1 MGGFGS
7 GRTDYATTPSDRDC
21 LKLDVNEFTE
31 ILGEDGQY
39 AGTYSWERGG
49 DRTAQVGWQ
58 TDDEY
63 PEELALTFAATT
75 GGDEHEI
82 TQHIRIAHT
91 ECNFGGTR
99 PWWRC
104 PFCSDRVAKLY
115 AVPGEPRFACRECHD
130 FGYTSSR
137 ASGNVERTLRMRYN
151 RIRKK
156 LGAEPAHPE
165 TFGAGIPDRPKG
177 MHEDTY
183 NQLLEELR
191 QAREEY
197 HERAFL
203 GPLRRMTGAP
213 PDATEDEMNPLS

>member
-7 GRTDYATTPSDRDC
+7 GRTDYATTPTDRDC

-49 DRTAQVGWQ
+49 DRTAQVGWR

-63 PEELALTFAATT
+63 PEELTLTFAATV
-75 GGDEHEI
+75 GGDEQEF
-82 TQHIRIAHT
+82 TQHIRITHT

-115 AVPGEPRFACRECHD
+115 AAPGEPRFACRECQK
-130 FGYTSSR
+130 FGYVSSR
-137 ASGNVERTLRMRYN
+137 ASGNTDRTLRMRYN

-156 LGAEPAHPE
+156 LGGEPTNPAWPE
-165 TFGAGIPDRPKG
+165 PYVPDRPKG
-177 MHEDTY
+177 MHQDTY
-183 NQLLEELR
+183 DDLVRDL
-191 QAREEY
+191 
-197 HERAFL
+197 HRAQDAWHDKVMIAGL
-203 GPLRRMTGAP
+203 QKYAP
-213 PDATEDEMNPLS
+213 DDFEVQ